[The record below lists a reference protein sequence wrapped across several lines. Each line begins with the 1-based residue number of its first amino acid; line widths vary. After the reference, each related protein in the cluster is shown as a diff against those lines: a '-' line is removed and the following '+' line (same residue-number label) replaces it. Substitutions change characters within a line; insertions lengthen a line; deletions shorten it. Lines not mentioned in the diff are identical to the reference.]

1 MWGAGATV
9 AMTAAELDRWDLDS
23 GFRSE
28 TAPSP
33 GDYSAAAD
41 GRSAVL
47 FSAVPRPAGSAAL
60 VQTIFAEDYRG
71 VTVVFRG
78 VTVVFRGEVRTE
90 PFTGQAELSLEVFGH
105 RWRGGRA
112 PARTTA

>member
-1 MWGAGATV
+1 
-9 AMTAAELDRWDLDS
+9 MTAAELDRWDLDS

-78 VTVVFRGEVRTE
+78 EVRTE